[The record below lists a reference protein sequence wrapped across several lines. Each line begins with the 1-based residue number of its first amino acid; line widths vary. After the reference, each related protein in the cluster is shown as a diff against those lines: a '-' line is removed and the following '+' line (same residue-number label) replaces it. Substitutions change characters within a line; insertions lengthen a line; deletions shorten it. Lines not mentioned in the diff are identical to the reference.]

1 VDMNGVE
8 PWRNWNRRNLENKMY
23 LKLAIS
29 ILANLLINEDCHG
42 FQLVG
47 RNYCYD
53 NDLRILIV
61 KVCRICLITR
71 GESARKWMVHHFV
84 VLIMLNKDNNIY
96 SVCKKIN
103 K

>member
-1 VDMNGVE
+1 
-8 PWRNWNRRNLENKMY
+8 MY

-29 ILANLLINEDCHG
+29 ILANLLINEDCHR

-71 GESARKWMVHHFV
+71 GESVRK
-84 VLIMLNKDNNIY
+84 
-96 SVCKKIN
+96 
-103 K
+103 

>member
-1 VDMNGVE
+1 
-8 PWRNWNRRNLENKMY
+8 MY

-71 GESARKWMVHHFV
+71 GESARK
-84 VLIMLNKDNNIY
+84 
-96 SVCKKIN
+96 
-103 K
+103 